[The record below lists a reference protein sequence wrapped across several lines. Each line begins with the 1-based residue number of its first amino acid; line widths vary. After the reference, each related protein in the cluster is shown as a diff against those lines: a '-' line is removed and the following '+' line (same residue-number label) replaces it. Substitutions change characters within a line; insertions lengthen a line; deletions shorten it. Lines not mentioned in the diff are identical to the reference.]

1 MRKRQS
7 FLFSLILVL
16 LLSLVLAGCGLPLPG
31 SGTVQMPENP
41 ETSEQPAPIEQP
53 SPTPTPV
60 RYKSGA
66 GKVRITE
73 LMSKNKATLQDRDG
87 DFPDWIEIE
96 NISGE
101 DLPLEGWSL
110 VKNGGKTVWQFPAFT
125 LYADSRALIF
135 ASKKDRADEELHA
148 SFAISLGDSVTLCD
162 RNGDAVNSVQITEE
176 KADYS
181 LVQTKD
187 GNWVLCTYPTPGKE
201 NSALGFEFFMGE
213 RQESSPL
220 AINEVNVENYTSYY
234 DAVFEYPD
242 WVEIKNTS
250 NTTVDLSGYRL
261 TDDLSEPALYTLSG
275 TLEPGGVKVILCDKN
290 AAAYT
295 GAWPV
300 APFSLNSENEQ
311 VYLLS
316 PTGTVLDYCSLHEIP
331 HRGTYGRIP
340 GRNGFYYLYE
350 ESPAHENGI
359 GERRVSSMPKAVES
373 DGVFNDVQSVTVSLE
388 AEGDIYYTLDC
399 SVPTI
404 ASTKYTGPFTLTE
417 TTVVRAISI
426 EKNAMTS
433 RIATLN
439 YIINEN
445 HTLPIACLVADDL
458 GAFRNIYYNGIKGTE
473 VGGNFSFYEDGG
485 SFSLGCDMKMHG
497 FSSLNLPKKN
507 VSLRFRGSYGAERL
521 EYDLFG
527 GGVTSFRNLL
537 LRAGQDQNNTIVRNE
552 VCYSIT
558 DEFSDLVFTERFQYC
573 VLYLNGSYNGI
584 YTVME
589 KPNEDMVATK
599 LGIKK
604 DNVEMVEAP
613 SYGGDFYNE
622 IVQFIYTHDMRDQEN
637 YEHVTQV
644 LDIDSLIDWDLL
656 QGFFGNYDL
665 ATGNLRYARDINGGK
680 WKLVLFD
687 LDVAFLH
694 PSYCINNVFRFESQ
708 ISEININLARNAE
721 FRDKLLRRAAEAYSS
736 ILTVEHAVER
746 IEELCALVAPEV
758 ERDRQLTYMSPESW
772 QKHVADMEGV
782 ITDNDWIRT
791 NIQVLCEICSLSTE
805 ERTAYFG
812 DLLK

>member
-1 MRKRQS
+1 MRITRR
-7 FLFSLILVL
+7 FLLYGILIAMLASVFS
-16 LLSLVLAGCGLPLPG
+16 GCDAPADG
-31 SGTVQMPENP
+31 SGVTEPVQTPQV
-41 ETSEQPAPIEQP
+41 TEQPAPTVQ
-53 SPTPTPV
+53 PTPTPV
-60 RYKSGA
+60 RYESGI
-66 GKVRITE
+66 GKVQITE
-73 LMSKNKATLQDRDG
+73 VMSKNKATIQDRDG

-101 DLPLEGWSL
+101 DLSLEGWSL
-110 VKNGGKTVWQFPAFT
+110 AKNGGKTVWQFPAFT
-125 LYADSRALIF
+125 LYADSHALIF

-162 RNGDAVNSVQITEE
+162 RNGDAVSSIQIAEE
-176 KADYS
+176 KDDYS
-181 LVQTKD
+181 FAQD
-187 GNWVLCTYPTPGKE
+187 DAGNWGLCAYPTPGKE
-201 NSALGFEFFMGE
+201 NSALGYEFFMGE
-213 RQESSPL
+213 RQAGSPL

-234 DAVFEYPD
+234 DAAFEYPD

-250 NTTVDLSGYRL
+250 DTTVDLSGYRL
-261 TDDLSEPALYTLSG
+261 TDDLSEPDSYKLTG
-275 TLEPGGVKVILCDKN
+275 TLEPGGIKVILCDKN

-295 GAWPV
+295 GPWSV

-311 VYLLS
+311 LYLLTADGS
-316 PTGTVLDYCSLHEIP
+316 VADFCSLHEIP

-350 ESPAHENGI
+350 ESPAHENGS
-359 GERRVSSMPKAVES
+359 GERRVSAMPRAVES
-373 DGVFNDVQSVTVSLE
+373 DGVFNDVTSVTVSLE

-399 SVPTI
+399 SVPSM

-417 TTVVRAISI
+417 TTVVRAVSM
-426 EKNAMTS
+426 ENQALPS
-433 RIATLN
+433 RVQTLN
-439 YIINEN
+439 YIINEG
-445 HTLPIACLVADDL
+445 HTLPVACLVADDL

-537 LRAGQDQNNTIVRNE
+537 LRAGQDQNNCIVRNE

-558 DEFSDLVFTERFQYC
+558 EEFSDLVFTERFQYC
-573 VLYLNGSYNGI
+573 ILYLNGSYNGI

-622 IVQFIYTHDMRDQEN
+622 IVQFIYTHDLRDQEN
-637 YEHVTQV
+637 YEHIAQV

-665 ATGNLRYARDINGGK
+665 ATGNLRYARDVNGGK

-721 FRDKLLRRAAEAYSS
+721 FRDKLLKRAAEAYSS
-736 ILTVEHAVER
+736 VLTVEHAVER
-746 IEELCALVAPEV
+746 IEELCALVAPEA

-772 QKHVADMEGV
+772 RKHVADMEGV